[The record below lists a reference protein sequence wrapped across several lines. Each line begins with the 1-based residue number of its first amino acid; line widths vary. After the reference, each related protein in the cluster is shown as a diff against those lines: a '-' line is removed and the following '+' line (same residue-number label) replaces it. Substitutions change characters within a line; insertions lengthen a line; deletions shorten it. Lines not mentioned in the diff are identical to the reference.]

1 MAVSLKDIANKL
13 NLSTATV
20 SLTLS
25 GQGDARKVNKVTQQR
40 VFDCARELN
49 YKPNVLARSLNTGY
63 SQNLGLIVPDITDSF
78 FSQLSD
84 YIEQEAE
91 KRGYTL
97 MICTS
102 RNDYMREMTMIDLLQ
117 QKRVDG
123 LLIAPLP
130 RPADCLYSNLP
141 DDFPVVAIDQLQPQW
156 KGSVVVASDRKSSHE
171 IVSRM
176 IRRGARHIALLCVDA
191 SRYSIQE
198 RVQGYRDA
206 LQEANMSFD
215 GELYAE
221 LSVENYREEIPSVL
235 DHVFSVCPQ
244 VDAFFFTTH
253 MLVDVLVCYF
263 HSHGLKF
270 TSHYQFACFH
280 GSPVYSKLLPSI
292 SIVQMPLEEMAME
305 SVRLLC
311 DQIEGRKKKI
321 EIPRERLV
329 LDCTIG

>member
-1 MAVSLKDIANKL
+1 
-13 NLSTATV
+13 
-20 SLTLS
+20 
-25 GQGDARKVNKVTQQR
+25 
-40 VFDCARELN
+40 
-49 YKPNVLARSLNTGY
+49 
-63 SQNLGLIVPDITDSF
+63 
-78 FSQLSD
+78 
-84 YIEQEAE
+84 
-91 KRGYTL
+91 
-97 MICTS
+97 
-102 RNDYMREMTMIDLLQ
+102 
-117 QKRVDG
+117 
-123 LLIAPLP
+123 
-130 RPADCLYSNLP
+130 
-141 DDFPVVAIDQLQPQW
+141 
-156 KGSVVVASDRKSSHE
+156 
-171 IVSRM
+171 M

-270 TSHYQFACFH
+270 TSHCQFACFH
-280 GSPVYSKLLPSI
+280 GNPVYSKLLPSI